1 MEYRRVYNRNL
12 EARRIRQ
19 EAAEAATR
27 ADDPYPIR
35 DLAVRSHLNNGEEDE
50 YRKPSGLNFIAN
62 FTKGLK
68 HNCVGEVI
76 RPDYIRLLEAL
87 SSGSA
92 EDFARINLGPS
103 GGRRLVNPQAGLAY
117 DLETEDPQSFTI
129 PSAPRID
136 GREAAGEM
144 GELYWMAAARDV
156 NFSDYGTGADTDA
169 SATASGSI
177 TKDAA
182 ASLSE
187 PPAGEF
193 HIFRGPKV
201 ETNVKVETLFRGI
214 GNGVLDGPFIS
225 QLLLLDV
232 PYVSTRLQQRY
243 LTVPAVNFLTA
254 FPDWLRIQDGN
265 PPAGSPPVAQP
276 RPGAPARY
284 ISNLR
289 DLATYVHFDTLYEEY
304 LNAALILLNTP
315 PVPSAYFDKGN
326 PYVLPRKQAKTQEGF
341 GTFGGPHL
349 LSLLGE
355 VGSRA
360 VRAVWYQ
367 KWQVH
372 RRLRPEEFGG
382 RIHVH
387 LLGVPANP
395 ATACPAFPPGRYPM
409 LNPEILNSLTAGLLQ
424 NYFPAAGGYL
434 LPQAFAEG
442 SPVHPSYGAG
452 HATVAGACCTI
463 LKAWFDE
470 SFVIP
475 NPQVPDPA
483 TGFTTLT
490 GVPPGT
496 PPLTVGG
503 EINKLAANIA
513 LGRNAAGVHYRS
525 DYTESILLGEEIA
538 IRLLQKQK
546 HLFNENSFLS
556 LRKFDGTAI
565 TI

>member
-12 EARRIRQ
+12 EARRIRE
-19 EAAEAATR
+19 EAAEAATG
-27 ADDPYPIR
+27 AHDAYPVR

-50 YRKPSGLNFIAN
+50 YRNDGGLSFIAN
-62 FTKGLK
+62 FTKGLS
-68 HNCVGEVI
+68 HNCVGEVV
-76 RPDYIRLLEAL
+76 PADYIGLLEAL

-92 EDFARINLGPS
+92 QDFADISLGTV
-103 GGRRLVNPQAGLAY
+103 GGRRLTNPQAGLAF
-117 DLETEDPQSFTI
+117 DLENEDPQLFTI
-129 PSAPRID
+129 PPAPRID
-136 GREAAGEM
+136 EPEGAGEM

-156 NFSDYGTGADTDA
+156 SFSDYGTGANTDV
-169 SATASGSI
+169 SPLGGSI
-177 TKDAA
+177 TNDAA
-182 ASLSE
+182 ASLSD
-187 PPAGEF
+187 PSAGGEF
-193 HIFRGPKV
+193 SVFLGPRV
-201 ETNVKVETLFRGI
+201 GPSVQIETLFRGI
-214 GNGVLDGPFIS
+214 GNGVFEGPFIS
-225 QLLLLDV
+225 QFLVLDV
-232 PYVSTRLQQRY
+232 PYVSRVLLQRY
-243 LTVPAVNFLTA
+243 LTVPATNFLTT
-254 FPDWLRIQDGN
+254 FPEWLSIQNGQ
-265 PPAGSPPVAQP
+265 PPAGSPPTSQP
-276 RPGAPARY
+276 RPGPPARY
-284 ISNLR
+284 IANLR

-304 LNAALILLNTP
+304 LNAALILLNML
-315 PVPSAYFDKGN
+315 PSAPFDKGN
-326 PYVLPRKQAKTQEGF
+326 PYVPPRKQARTQEGF

-355 VGSRA
+355 VGARA

-387 LLGVPANP
+387 LQGVPADASTGCPEFP
-395 ATACPAFPPGRYPM
+395 AGRYPM
-409 LNPEILNSLTAGLLQ
+409 LNPEILNSLTAGLLM
-424 NYFPAAGGYL
+424 NYYPAGSGYL

-470 SFVIP
+470 GFIIP
-475 NPQVPDPA
+475 DPQTPDPA
-483 TGFTTLT
+483 TGFTTLMPA
-490 GVPPGT
+490 GGA
-496 PPLTVGG
+496 PLTVGG

-538 IRLLQKQK
+538 IRLLQEQK
-546 HLFNENSFLS
+546 PLFNEDSFLS
-556 LRKFDGTAI
+556 VRKFDGTAI